1 MHGRGGEGEGSR
13 KKMMDLMGRGVTKER
28 GKPAMAEF
36 SAPTT
41 NFSYRA
47 DAALV

>member
-1 MHGRGGEGEGSR
+1 
-13 KKMMDLMGRGVTKER
+13 MMNLKGRGVTKER
-28 GKPAMAEF
+28 GSVQCGAMAEF
-36 SAPTT
+36 SAPTK